1 MNLNTVTPPDIITA
15 GHSFAKV
22 PQANINRSVFK
33 RSHAHKTSGDAG
45 YLIPFFRD
53 IAWPGDT
60 FKISPKIFA
69 RLATPLRPFMDRLIF
84 DFHIWAVPLRLLW
97 EHFANFMGERR
108 PDPDSTIDYVTP
120 KLDLDGLTVTPHSIY
135 DYMGFRQRAYT
146 ATDDDRYHSL
156 YLRAYNMIWNEQYRD
171 QNLQDSVPQPID
183 DGPDPHATYTLLR
196 RNKRHDYFTGALP
209 EPQKGNAVT
218 IPLLGSAPV
227 QLVSGSTASPIVLN
241 AATQFPIN
249 GSVNPNVLLG
259 VENSGATSELHAFD
273 TTGTVSLVDLQLD
286 PNGTLEAD
294 MTAVTAFNM
303 NEFRIA
309 AATQQVLERDS
320 RGGTRLTEIYKAHF
334 GVTSPDAR
342 MQRPELLCTSS
353 IDLNA
358 VPVPNTAQGA
368 TGPKQGDLAAYG
380 TAYGASSC
388 VQSFTEHCVV
398 LALVSA
404 RAPYTYQQGHRRDMR
419 YSTRFDFMLPE
430 FANLGEQ
437 PIRNDEIFSAG
448 TAADDDTWA
457 YQERWGEMRY
467 MPGQISGV
475 MNSDA
480 AASLDVWHLAE
491 DFPSLPAFNEDFIM
505 ENPPVDRV
513 IAVPSEP
520 HFILD
525 CWTEFVATRPLP
537 LFSVPGLTRI

>member
-1 MNLNTVTPPDIITA
+1 MNIQTVTPPDIVTA

-60 FKISPKIFA
+60 FKLTPKVFA

-84 DFHIWAVPLRLLW
+84 DMHIWAIPIRLLW
-97 EHFANFMGERR
+97 EHFPNFMGERS

-120 KLDLDGLTVTPHSIY
+120 KLDLDGLTVTPHSVY
-135 DYMGFRQRAYT
+135 DYLGFRQRAYT

-156 YLRAYNMIWNEQYRD
+156 YLRAYNFTWNNQYRD
-171 QNLQDSVPQPID
+171 QNLQDSVPQPFG
-183 DGPDPHATYTLLR
+183 DGPDLHSLFTLLR
-196 RNKRHDYFTGALP
+196 RGKRHDYFTGALP
-209 EPQKGNAVT
+209 EPQKGNAVVLPIGT
-218 IPLLGSAPV
+218 TAPV
-227 QLVSGSTASPIVLN
+227 ELVPFG
-241 AATQFPIN
+241 
-249 GSVNPNVLLG
+249 
-259 VENSGATSELHAFD
+259 
-273 TTGTVSLVDLQLD
+273 TTGGDPVIMRRADNNALLDLGDVKADNTFVNSALASATNVPAVID
-286 PNGTLEAD
+286 PNGTLQANLSSA
-294 MTAVTAFNM
+294 TAISIND
-303 NEFRIA
+303 FRVA
-309 AATQQVLERDS
+309 AATQQVLERDA
-320 RGGTRLTEIYKAHF
+320 RGGTRLPEIYKAHF

-353 IDLNA
+353 VDLNA

-380 TAYGASSC
+380 TAYGVSTC

-398 LALVSA
+398 LGLISA

-419 YSTRFDFMLPE
+419 YSTRYDFMLPE

-437 PIRNDEIFSAG
+437 TIRKDEIFSAG
-448 TAADDDTWA
+448 TAADDDDWA
-457 YQERWGEMRY
+457 WQERWGEMRY

-475 MNSDA
+475 LNSDA

-491 DFPSLPAFNEDFIM
+491 DFPSAPAFNEDFIM

-525 CWTEFVATRPLP
+525 FWTEFTATRPLP